1 MTNKID
7 KIQMP
12 NGQVLELN
20 GGGSTWGLITGNIAA
35 QTDLQTALNNKQ
47 DKGNYALKSEIPT
60 KTSQLTN
67 DSDYITSSY
76 HDSTKQDKL
85 TAGDNIAIID
95 NVISAK
101 GGPGLEVGDIGMAL
115 YVDETKGLRRYLNG
129 QIVDINTNT
138 QAFLNRLLEI
148 QTTNPEY
155 FSTED
160 NWQSEALLNIDGCVY
175 KFVLN
180 YSGETVVSVRLPKYP
195 DYVEINAGG
204 TLPVVG
210 NGMALGLTNGT
221 TNGGV
226 IADSTSKLLTYT
238 GAYGANVKNNLT
250 NEGSTIGKGFYG
262 VTSDPT
268 KSGLK
273 TTLKQ
278 TKLKMRYFIQ
288 IATGSET
295 ENNIINDIE
304 LNNPYS
310 LFDSKYSDHE
320 LNNLS
325 WLKSEG
331 QWNAKAVYPD
341 AYDELLREYNN
352 PDRLATFN
360 RDAFEVVGSPTI
372 TDDGV
377 ASGFSNSDYLIN
389 NLPALG
395 SRPFKIITKVN
406 TGNAGTYRYI
416 CKLGTTDYRSVFLIS
431 NENQLVFWTVVN
443 DGNNTDITPQYH
455 NIPANTDLFVKVEW
469 DGNYYWVSI
478 SYDGETWLDS
488 TKRASTYPLVTYNQS
503 GIYIGH
509 NGAKEG
515 SYDSGSIDLKQF
527 SITVDGVKVFSGAKS
542 KVKLSTEQYTDY
554 DFVLNTADETFRLPL
569 LNGSENLPSQKF
581 DNLAL
586 TSSDS
591 IYIAPA
597 NGRYYLKM
605 NASTG
610 QFINMHRINA
620 SGDDIIISH
629 DVSVNNLDVFT
640 EIEVR
645 KGDKVR
651 ITHNTSGN
659 VLAFKFIYAQ
669 GNGSLYFYVGETVQ
683 NANLIDAGRIGEQL
697 VNKQDKCIHIIDT
710 YINGTSGYRIW
721 SDGYCEQW
729 GASVNASNVT
739 FLKKFINTDWNF
751 VGGVGHTATNYGY
764 DTIKSKTVSGFTF
777 FTYIADLVFDVRF
790 MPNPFYNIGA
800 HADI

>member
-101 GGPGLEVGDIGMAL
+101 GGSGLEICDIGMAL

-148 QTTNPEY
+148 QTTNPDY

-160 NWQSEALLNIDGCVY
+160 NWQAEALLNIDGCVY

-195 DYVEINAGG
+195 DYVEISAGG

-210 NGMALGLTNGT
+210 NGMTLGLYDGTNNVAMYLNNSVGFTDSSGVGLPAGSTSGT
-221 TNGGV
+221 TTAKVGC
-226 IADSTSKLLTYT
+226 T
-238 GAYGANVKNNLT
+238 
-250 NEGSTIGKGFYG
+250 YG
-262 VTSDPT
+262 VTLDAS
-268 KSGLK
+268 KSGIEA
-273 TTLKQ
+273 TLKQ

-295 ENNIINDIE
+295 ENNIINEIE

-310 LFDSKYSDHE
+310 LFECKYADHE
-320 LNNLS
+320 LFNLS
-325 WLKSEG
+325 WL
-331 QWNAKAVYPD
+331 V
-341 AYDELLREYNN
+341 
-352 PDRLATFN
+352 
-360 RDAFEVVGSPTI
+360 
-372 TDDGV
+372 
-377 ASGFSNSDYLIN
+377 SN
-389 NLPALG
+389 
-395 SRPFKIITKVN
+395 
-406 TGNAGTYRYI
+406 
-416 CKLGTTDYRSVFLIS
+416 
-431 NENQLVFWTVVN
+431 
-443 DGNNTDITPQYH
+443 
-455 NIPANTDLFVKVEW
+455 
-469 DGNYYWVSI
+469 
-478 SYDGETWLDS
+478 
-488 TKRASTYPLVTYNQS
+488 
-503 GIYIGH
+503 
-509 NGAKEG
+509 G
-515 SYDSGSIDLKQF
+515 SYNGSNAVHPSAYQALLVENNAEIAIG
-527 SITVDGVKVFSGAKS
+527 STVTLPNGVKYTKQGLS
-542 KVKLSTEQYTDY
+542 VKLSTETYTDY
-554 DFVLNTADETFRLPL
+554 DFVVNPADETFRPPIKPRSLNNTRYL
-569 LNGSENLPSQKF
+569 IEADKQNGISYRIYSDGFCEQWGHANGSGAIVTLLKPYGDTGYHITLGGGNSAGWGNTPHSFTFYNMTSNSFQIKMEENSTLSPGMNCNWLTLGYLAEGEYTPLA
-581 DNLAL
+581 DNILL
-586 TSSDS
+586 
-591 IYIAPA
+591 
-597 NGRYYLKM
+597 YY
-605 NASTG
+605 
-610 QFINMHRINA
+610 
-620 SGDDIIISH
+620 
-629 DVSVNNLDVFT
+629 
-640 EIEVR
+640 
-645 KGDKVR
+645 
-651 ITHNTSGN
+651 
-659 VLAFKFIYAQ
+659 
-669 GNGSLYFYVGETVQ
+669 YVGETVQ
-683 NANLIDAGRIGEQL
+683 NANLIDAGRIGEQVASL
-697 VNKQDKCIHIIDT
+697 TTVIDT

-729 GASVNASNVT
+729 GASVNTRDVT

-777 FTYIADLVFDVRF
+777 FARIADLVQYWRTCG
-790 MPNPFYNIGA
+790 YLAEGEY
-800 HADI
+800 